1 MPRGVSVSGPGPWP
15 PHARRVDLLITHPW
29 LTLPAGAAMAA
40 LWWWTRSR
48 WAAVAALAWL
58 GYGLWEFSVVTEG
71 PDANI
76 RLDLLLIYPSLVVV
90 TITAVVTTL
99 SRSTGD

>member
-1 MPRGVSVSGPGPWP
+1 M
-15 PHARRVDLLITHPW
+15 DLLITHPW